1 MNQQIIFIFR
11 YHSSCIKWF
20 SKWFSLYLKDLF
32 KNIFA
37 PLLGV
42 DGSQPPEN
50 RARWTRVEFTSEL
63 IIFAG
68 SCFDKFVVTPLQ
80 RKTIWKIKTKQKP
93 RMNLHRLDYSW
104 EFCRFSQTLQTFWI
118 QWSLCRFQR
127 RFRIIFIPKR
137 TEYLVISVKSCRN
150 KSDVDK
156 TRVSLHVYGLNWPP
170 STLLISK
177 IYFTCGSQ
185 MLQDISLFYP
195 RCKQPNQQKRKFKKA
210 GRICRGIMSEKKL

>member
-80 RKTIWKIKTKQKP
+80 RKTIWKIKTKQKA

-127 RFRIIFIPKR
+127 RFRIIWIDGKKDM
-137 TEYLVISVKSCRN
+137 IKM
-150 KSDVDK
+150 
-156 TRVSLHVYGLNWPP
+156 LHVSVPHLKIEKYRQYNTDDIRQSCSHFNQTDQNQPEMTSMHGHFA
-170 STLLISK
+170 SK
-177 IYFTCGSQ
+177 TVT
-185 MLQDISLFYP
+185 
-195 RCKQPNQQKRKFKKA
+195 
-210 GRICRGIMSEKKL
+210 